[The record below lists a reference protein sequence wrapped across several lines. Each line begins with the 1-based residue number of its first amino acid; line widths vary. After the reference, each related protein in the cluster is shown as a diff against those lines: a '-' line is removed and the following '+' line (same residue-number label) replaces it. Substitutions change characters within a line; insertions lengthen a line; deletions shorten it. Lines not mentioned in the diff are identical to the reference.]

1 MKNTDEIGK
10 ITAYIIREQ
19 NGENGDYG
27 TAQSGAVVPVLF
39 DGTLMEHPK
48 VIKIGNEHFISI
60 KTSPLTYFKVS
71 FAEANEVID
80 GQIIKTLTET
90 I

>member
-19 NGENGDYG
+19 NGEDYG

-60 KTSPLTYFKVS
+60 KTLPLTYFKVS

-80 GQIIKTLTET
+80 GQIIKTLTGT